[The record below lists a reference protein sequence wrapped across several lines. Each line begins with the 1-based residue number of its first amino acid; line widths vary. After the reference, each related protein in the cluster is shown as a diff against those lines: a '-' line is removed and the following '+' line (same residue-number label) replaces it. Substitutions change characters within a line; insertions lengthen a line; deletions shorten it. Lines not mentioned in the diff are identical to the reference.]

1 MTTDALNLM
10 TKTTMDTTMTDKI
23 HAGTAAAAASPLID
37 CRGLVFRRGAAEVL
51 SGIGFSLAPGRL
63 MGLIGHNGAGKS
75 TLIKLI
81 LGLLTPSA
89 GTLTVLGEKPGSRPL
104 DVGYLPENLSFYDA
118 MTVREHLKYFSALK
132 GVPMGRAEELV
143 EELGLG
149 VVMDR
154 KLGQCSKGQRQ
165 RLGLAQAL
173 LSRPRLLMLDE
184 PTVGLDPA
192 ASALMY
198 RELSKLRDAG
208 CAVVVCT
215 HELALVEPHLDQV
228 LLLAQGRMRGSG
240 TLEDLRSRAGLPA
253 LISNV
258 DADAVRHDAVLA
270 PFMRGDGADVKLAVP
285 QDEVP
290 AVVKRL
296 TDLHGIYDF
305 QLRKADLGMIFAHFV
320 LDVPVENL

>member
-1 MTTDALNLM
+1 MSAMTTHTPMNMEPNDLAVL
-10 TKTTMDTTMTDKI
+10 
-23 HAGTAAAAASPLID
+23 
-37 CRGLVFRRGAAEVL
+37 CRDLVFRRGDTEVL
-51 SGIGFSLAPGRL
+51 KRIAFTLEPGRL
-63 MGLIGHNGAGKS
+63 LGLIGHNGAGKS
-75 TLIKLI
+75 TLIKLM
-81 LGLLTPSA
+81 LGLLTPAS
-89 GTLTVLGEKPGSRPL
+89 GTLEVLGRKPGARPL

-118 MTVREHLKYFSALK
+118 MTVREHLQYFSALK
-132 GVPMGRAEELV
+132 GVPTSRAQDLV

-149 VVMDR
+149 VVIDR

-173 LSRPRLLMLDE
+173 LSKPRLLMLDE

-228 LLLAQGRMRGSG
+228 LLLAQGEMRGSG
-240 TLEDLRSRAGLPA
+240 TLEDLRGRAGLPA
-253 LISNV
+253 LISNI
-258 DADAVRHDAVLA
+258 DAAAVAKDDLLA
-270 PFMRGDGADVKLAVP
+270 PFLRGEGADVKLAVP
-285 QDEVP
+285 QGDVP

-296 TDLHGIYDF
+296 TDVHGIYDY

-320 LDVPVENL
+320 LDVPVEDL